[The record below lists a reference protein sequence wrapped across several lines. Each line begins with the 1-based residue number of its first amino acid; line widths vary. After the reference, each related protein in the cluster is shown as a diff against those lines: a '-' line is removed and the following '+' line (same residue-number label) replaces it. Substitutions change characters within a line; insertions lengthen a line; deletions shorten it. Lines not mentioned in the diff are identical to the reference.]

1 MSSLSHSGWQ
11 VLLTLFV
18 ACAAWGF
25 FRRQTARNIMNKIP
39 GPRAPSWLK
48 GNYADVFGP
57 GWDFHSMLRTKYG
70 PTSTFSNLFG
80 QKYLYTFDPKA
91 MHQILV
97 KDQSTFEEQPAFIET
112 NKLIFGLGLLST
124 LGDHH
129 RKQRKMLNPVFSVAH
144 MRNML
149 PMFHNIVHKLKDTI
163 ARKVS
168 SGEQEIDILSWSS
181 RTALE
186 LIGQAGLGYS
196 FDPLTDEQHAHPYAA
211 AIKEL
216 IPLQARMTW
225 ARVYIVVPLV
235 RIFPQ
240 WFLRFLAHHVPIRD
254 LQRSRELSS
263 IMWNLS
269 TDIYRGKLR
278 ALEAGDSAVVE
289 QIGSGKDIISILMNE
304 NMKASEEEKL
314 DEDEIIGQNL
324 DVQSK
329 LRQEFRAARE
339 ARDGEDLPY
348 DELVSLPYLDAV
360 CRETLRLHAP
370 ISRVIRTTTKD
381 TSLPLSAPIRCEDGS
396 LISEIPLAAN
406 TDIYISILNANR
418 NVDLWGPDALE
429 WKPERWLSPLPQAVA
444 DAKIPGVYS
453 HLMTFIGGGRSCIGF
468 KFSQL
473 EMKAVLFHLVEKFE
487 FKPSEKEIYWMN
499 NGIVNPMVK
508 AGGKGGPQLP
518 IKIELAK

>member
-1 MSSLSHSGWQ
+1 MSSLSHSVWQ
-11 VLLTLFV
+11 ALLALSV
-18 ACAAWGF
+18 ASVVWGF
-25 FRRQTARNIMNKIP
+25 FRRQAARNIMNKIP
-39 GPRAPSWLK
+39 GPRASSWFK

-57 GWDFHSMLRTKYG
+57 GWDFHSMMRTKYG
-70 PTSTFSNLFG
+70 PTSTFSSLFG

-97 KDQSTFEEQPAFIET
+97 KDQYTFEEQPAFIET
-112 NKLIFGLGLLST
+112 NKLVFGLGLLST

-149 PMFHNIVHKLKDTI
+149 PIFHEVTHKLKDTI
-163 ARKVS
+163 ARKIS
-168 SGEQEIDILSWSS
+168 SGEQEIDMLSWTS

-186 LIGQAGLGYS
+186 LVGQAGLGYS
-196 FDPLTDEQHAHPYAA
+196 FDPLTDEEHAHPYTAA
-211 AIKEL
+211 MKEL
-216 IPLQARMTW
+216 FPLQARMTW
-225 ARVYIVVPLV
+225 ARVYVVVPLV

-240 WFLRFLAHHVPIRD
+240 WLLRFLAHHVPIRD
-254 LQRSRELSS
+254 LQRYRELSS

-269 TDIYRGKLR
+269 TDIYQGKLR

-314 DEDEIIGQNL
+314 DEVEIIGQNP

-339 ARDGEDLPY
+339 AQGGEDLSY

-360 CRETLRLHAP
+360 CRETLRL
-370 ISRVIRTTTKD
+370 
-381 TSLPLSAPIRCEDGS
+381 CEDGS
-396 LISEIPLAAN
+396 LMSEIPLPAD
-406 TDIYISILNANR
+406 TDIFISILNANR

-429 WKPERWLSPLPQAVA
+429 WKPERWLSPLPQAIP

-453 HLMTFIGGGRSCIGF
+453 HFTHRMTFIGGGRSCIGF

-487 FKPSEKEIYWMN
+487 FKPSGKEIYWMN
-499 NGIVNPMVK
+499 NVIANPMVK